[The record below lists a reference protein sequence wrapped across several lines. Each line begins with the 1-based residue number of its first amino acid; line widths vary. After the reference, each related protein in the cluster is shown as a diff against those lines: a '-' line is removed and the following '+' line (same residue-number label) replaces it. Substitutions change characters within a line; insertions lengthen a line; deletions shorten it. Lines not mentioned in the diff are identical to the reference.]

1 MASEKMQTS
10 VSQGARDGQKVLS
23 LKGPLTIQTTFDF
36 QNAVRAE
43 TSPALIIDLSGVP
56 FVDSAGLGA
65 LVGAHVTA
73 QRANR
78 QVAFVG
84 VNSRVKALMDM
95 THVSQLFVMYTT
107 VQEAEGSLL
116 SKQS

>member
-1 MASEKMQTS
+1 MAWEKMQISAS
-10 VSQGARDGQKVLS
+10 VGARDGQKVLS

-36 QNAVRAE
+36 QSAVRAE
-43 TSPALIIDLSGVP
+43 ASPALIIDLSGVP

-65 LVGAHVTA
+65 LVGAHVNA

-78 QVAFVG
+78 EIAFVG

-95 THVSQLFVMYTT
+95 THVAQLFRLYSTI
-107 VQEAEGSLL
+107 QDAEASLL
-116 SKQS
+116 SKQP

>member
-1 MASEKMQTS
+1 MASDKMQIFASEGT
-10 VSQGARDGQKVLS
+10 RDGQKILS

-36 QNAVRAE
+36 QSTVRAE

-65 LVGAHVTA
+65 LVGAHVNA

-78 QVAFVG
+78 EMAFVG
-84 VNSRVKALMDM
+84 ANSRVRALMDM
-95 THVSQLFVMYTT
+95 THVVQLFRMYPTI
-107 VQEAEGSLL
+107 QDAEANLL

>member
-1 MASEKMQTS
+1 MASEKMQIS
-10 VSQGARDGQKVLS
+10 ASQGARDGQKILS
-23 LKGPLTIQTTFDF
+23 LNGPLTIQTTFDF
-36 QNAVRAE
+36 QNAARAE

-65 LVGAHVTA
+65 LVGTHVTA

-78 QVAFVG
+78 EIAFVG

-95 THVSQLFVMYTT
+95 THVSQLFRMYPT
-107 VQEAEGSLL
+107 VQDAEASLI

>member
-1 MASEKMQTS
+1 MASEKMQILP
-10 VSQGARDGQKVLS
+10 SQGAREGQKILS

-36 QNAVRAE
+36 QSAARAE
-43 TSPALIIDLSGVP
+43 TSPILIIDLSEVP

-73 QRANR
+73 QRASR
-78 QVAFVG
+78 EIAFVG

-95 THVSQLFVMYTT
+95 THVGQLFRIYPT
-107 VQEAEGSLL
+107 VQDAQADLP
-116 SKQS
+116 K

>member
-1 MASEKMQTS
+1 MASEKIQIS
-10 VSQGARDGQKVLS
+10 ASEGARDGQKILT
-23 LKGPLTIQTTFDF
+23 LNGPLTIQTTFDF

-43 TSPALIIDLSGVP
+43 TSPALIIDLSAVS

-65 LVGAHVTA
+65 LVGAHVTG
-73 QRANR
+73 QRAKR
-78 QVAFVG
+78 QIAFVG

-95 THVSQLFVMYTT
+95 THVSQLFEIYPT
-107 VQEAEGSLL
+107 VQDAEANIP

>member
-1 MASEKMQTS
+1 MASEKMQMS
-10 VSQGARDGQKVLS
+10 ASQGARDGEKILS

-36 QNAVRAE
+36 QSAVRAE
-43 TSPALIIDLSGVP
+43 TSPALIVDLSEVP

-73 QRANR
+73 QKANR
-78 QVAFVG
+78 KIAFVG

-95 THVSQLFVMYTT
+95 THVSQLFRVYPT
-107 VQEAEGSLL
+107 VQDAEASL